1 MANDIC
7 AQGKRRLRYAAI
19 TSILVLFAPLGTQ
32 QPLHA
37 QSWSDADTSSDSIAV
52 AVDEA
57 RVISVGGGA
66 KKVFVANPE
75 IADVDASNGGRIV
88 VYGRKRGT
96 TTVLVTTRYGQET
109 QYRVVVRRPLEQL
122 ADNISRLYPDSNL
135 TIYDA
140 PMGLTIT
147 GTIANAG
154 DALRVRNIASQY
166 INKDE
171 TLNFNVTIAGGAQ
184 VNLHVRIVEISR
196 VASQTLGFNL
206 GGLITSGSAQIGV
219 LTGRPPLN
227 ITAGQPGPRA
237 TADGVFARSGS
248 ALSSIAARYAS
259 GGTSLAGVIDALQ
272 ARNLLKVLAEPNL
285 TAISGETA
293 DFLAGGEIPVPVA
306 SGNGDNQQVTIQ
318 WKDYGV
324 GLKFTPVIL
333 DQDNL
338 NIKVYSE
345 VSELS
350 EFGGTKLGGFSI
362 PSITTRRVET
372 TVQLRT
378 GQSFAIAGLYNDQ
391 VARSIDQVPFLGN
404 IPIIGELFRSRSFR
418 KSNTELVIIV
428 TPYIAK
434 PVDAMSDIDM
444 PAGALER
451 TSKSRIPATVQDTNA
466 PGTSDTTVDEAP

>member
-1 MANDIC
+1 MANDIF
-7 AQGKRRLRYAAI
+7 APRKRRMRFAVTFLAALWA
-19 TSILVLFAPLGTQ
+19 TMTMQ
-32 QPLHA
+32 QPVHG
-37 QSWSDADTSSDSIAV
+37 QSWSSSFNAQGSISV

-57 RVISVGGGA
+57 RVVLIGEGA
-66 KKVFVANPE
+66 KTVFVANPE
-75 IADVDASNGGRIV
+75 IADVDASNGGRLVI
-88 VYGRKRGT
+88 YGRKRGT
-96 TTVLVTTRYGQET
+96 TSVIVTTRYGREIE
-109 QYRVVVRRPLEQL
+109 YRIVVSRSLDQL
-122 ADNISRLYPDSNL
+122 IENIDQIYPDSDL

-154 DALRVRNIASQY
+154 DALRVRNIAAQY
-166 INKDE
+166 IGKDE
-171 TLNFNVTIAGGAQ
+171 TLNFNVKIVGGAQ

-206 GGLITSGSAQIGV
+206 SGLITSGSTQIGV

-227 ITAGQPGPRA
+227 ATAGTLGSGG
-237 TADGVFARSGS
+237 TADNVFARSGA

-259 GGTSLAGVIDALQ
+259 GGTSLAGVIDALEAQ
-272 ARNLLKVLAEPNL
+272 NLLKVLAEPNL

-324 GLKFTPVIL
+324 GLKFTPVII
-333 DQDNL
+333 DADSL

-391 VARSIDQVPFLGN
+391 FARSADQVPFLGN
-404 IPIIGELFRSRSFR
+404 IPILGELFRSRSFR

-428 TPYIAK
+428 TPYIAQ
-434 PVDAMSDIDM
+434 PVDSISDIDL
-444 PAGALER
+444 PEGALDR
-451 TSKSRIPATVQDTNA
+451 TTAPDAPAA
-466 PGTSDTTVDEAP
+466 VDETVGAEPSEPDGTQAP

>member
-1 MANDIC
+1 MFLAALC
-7 AQGKRRLRYAAI
+7 APVAM
-19 TSILVLFAPLGTQ
+19 Q
-32 QPLHA
+32 QPARA
-37 QSWSDADTSSDSIAV
+37 QSWSDSFNTQGSISV
-52 AVDEA
+52 ALDEA
-57 RVISVGGGA
+57 RIISVEGRA
-66 KKVFVANPE
+66 KTVFVANPE
-75 IADVDASNGGRIV
+75 IADVDASNSGRLV

-96 TTVLVTTRYGQET
+96 TTILVTTRYGQEA
-109 QYRVVVRRPLEQL
+109 QYRIVVSRSLDQL
-122 ADNISRLYPDSNL
+122 VENINRLYPDSDL

-147 GTIANAG
+147 GSIANAG
-154 DALRVRNIASQY
+154 DALRVRAIAAQY
-166 INKDE
+166 LAKDE
-171 TLNFNVTIAGGAQ
+171 TLNFNVKIAGGAQ

-196 VASQTLGFNL
+196 VASRTLGFNL
-206 GGLITSGSAQIGV
+206 GGLITSGSTQIGV

-227 ITAGQPGPRA
+227 ATAGTLGSGG
-237 TADGVFARSGS
+237 TADSVFARSES

-259 GGTSLAGVIDALQ
+259 GGTSLAGVIDALE
-272 ARNLLKVLAEPNL
+272 AKNLLKVLAEPNL

-306 SGNGDNQQVTIQ
+306 SGIGDNQQVTIE

-324 GLKFTPVIL
+324 GLKFTPVIV
-333 DQDNL
+333 DADNL

-391 VARSIDQVPFLGN
+391 VARSDEKVPFLGN
-404 IPIIGELFRSRSFR
+404 IPILGELFRSRSFR
-418 KSNTELVIIV
+418 KSNTELIIIV
-428 TPYIAK
+428 TPYIAE
-434 PVDAMSDIDM
+434 PVDSISDIDV
-444 PAGALER
+444 PEGALER
-451 TSKSRIPATVQDTNA
+451 SAAPDTPAGVHKNVDAEPSESDGTQA
-466 PGTSDTTVDEAP
+466 P